1 MMTIYLYTILL
12 ILATVF
18 TIASSQEQQQLTN
31 ITDDDDP
38 CLGQRDDVLV
48 QTGNPEVRY
57 WSSSFVERCFESLS
71 INKTNALQHIGAL
84 NQIFRDS

>member
-1 MMTIYLYTILL
+1 MMTIHLYTILL

>member
-1 MMTIYLYTILL
+1 MMTIHLYTILL

-38 CLGQRDDVLV
+38 CLGQKDDVVV
-48 QTGNPEVRY
+48 QTGNPVVRFY
-57 WSSSFVERCFESLS
+57 RSSFVERCFESLS
-71 INKTNALQHIGAL
+71 INTTNALQHIGAL

>member
-1 MMTIYLYTILL
+1 MMTIHLYTILL

-38 CLGQRDDVLV
+38 CLGQRDDVVV
-48 QTGNPEVRY
+48 QTGNPQVRY
-57 WSSSFVERCFESLS
+57 YSSSFVERCFESLT
-71 INKTNALQHIGAL
+71 INKTNTLHHIGAL

>member
-31 ITDDDDP
+31 ITDDADP
-38 CLGQRDDVLV
+38 CLGQKDDVVV

-57 WSSSFVERCFESLS
+57 YSSSFVERCFESLS

>member
-1 MMTIYLYTILL
+1 MINLYTILL

-38 CLGQRDDVLV
+38 CLGQRDDVVV

-57 WSSSFVERCFESLS
+57 YSSSFVERCFESLS